1 MTPNITAMS
10 SASPPPINTDRR
22 PKVSPAENTAQT
34 SADGGVRAPTP
45 DAATVPAAS
54 ATPQSAATASNPAA
68 STAPPGAATAPN
80 PQLLAAAVD
89 TINTSL
95 KGLQQTNLQ
104 FNIDEDSGEMVV
116 KVMDI
121 EKDEVIRQIP
131 PKEVLA
137 LAAAFKEEEAKKSR
151 GVEGTALG
159 ARGSATNL
167 SVPRGLLLRT
177 QT

>member
-10 SASPPPINTDRR
+10 SASPPPINADRR
-22 PKVSPAENTAQT
+22 PKASPAENAAPTSP
-34 SADGGVRAPTP
+34 SADGGIPNAP
-45 DAATVPAAS
+45 AVPAAS
-54 ATPQSAATASNPAA
+54 ATPQSATAA
-68 STAPPGAATAPN
+68 ST
-80 PQLLAAAVD
+80 PQSLAAAVD

-104 FNIDEDSGEMVV
+104 FNMDEESGEMVV
-116 KVMDI
+116 KVMDV

-131 PKEVLA
+131 PKEILA
-137 LAAAFKEEEAKKSR
+137 LAAAFKEAAAKQSQ

-159 ARGSATNL
+159 AHGATPNS
-167 SVPRGLLLRT
+167 SVPGGLLLRT